1 MNRRKITLCA
11 VTVAL
16 ALAAGYATANAFRR
30 QPRGPFAP
38 YTATYKVE
46 DRAPDGTLLESETH
60 VIWRRSD
67 GAYHETRD
75 TSDGR
80 SYDTFGDPARGAF
93 VRKGAEGQLLQLSPP
108 YQPDHRP
115 AAEWR
120 AMQGYVRDDKIAG
133 IPVVVIESAHDD
145 ATKSWVRN
153 YVSPELDGL
162 LLKEE
167 IFTPAV
173 TSTKTLVTLV
183 RGEPKRAVPP
193 IPEGPTRPLHN

>member
-1 MNRRKITLCA
+1 MNRRVLLFAA
-11 VTVAL
+11 VCVSLVA
-16 ALAAGYATANAFRR
+16 GIATAYAVRR
-30 QPRGPFAP
+30 SRPGPFVP
-38 YTATYKVE
+38 YTATYQVE
-46 DRAPDGTLLESETH
+46 DRSLDGTLIESETH

-93 VRKGAEGQLLQLSPP
+93 VRKGDGPMYQLSPA
-108 YQPDHRP
+108 YQPDNKP

-133 IPVVVIESAHDD
+133 VPVVVVESQHD
-145 ATKSWVRN
+145 ANTMSWVRN
-153 YVSPELDGL
+153 YVSPELGGL
-162 LLKEE
+162 LVKEE

-173 TSTKTLVTLV
+173 TTTKTLVTLV
-183 RGEPKRAVPP
+183 RGEPQRAVPP
-193 IPEGPTRPLHN
+193 IPDGPTRPIHN